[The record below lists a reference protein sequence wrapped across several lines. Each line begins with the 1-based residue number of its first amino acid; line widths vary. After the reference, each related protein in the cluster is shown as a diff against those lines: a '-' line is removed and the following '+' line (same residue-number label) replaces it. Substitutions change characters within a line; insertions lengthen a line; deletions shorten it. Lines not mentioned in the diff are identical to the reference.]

1 MCARRSRL
9 GFYQWCNFNFA
20 RHMLMHISCIR
31 TLSFLSICFV
41 CDVFPLSLSLSLSLS
56 QIDYTWH
63 LSTNPL
69 RLETLLVLGLLL
81 LIHPLFT
88 FNSMMRRPSR
98 TSLRTFKNVAFI
110 WSAILFCWIFPT
122 LLYRV
127 SFGLRDGNLFVRY
140 PWGALSCLYRSFTP
154 IYMVSIPLYL
164 SLPRHSK
171 VHVL

>member
-1 MCARRSRL
+1 MMQFQFCTSHVNTYFMHTYPFFS
-9 GFYQWCNFNFA
+9 FYLFCVWCV
-20 RHMLMHISCIR
+20 S
-31 TLSFLSICFV
+31 
-41 CDVFPLSLSLSLSLS
+41 SLSLS

-63 LSTNPL
+63 LSANPL

-110 WSAILFCWIFPT
+110 WSAILFCWTFPT

-127 SFGLRDGNLFVRY
+127 SFELRDGNLFVRY